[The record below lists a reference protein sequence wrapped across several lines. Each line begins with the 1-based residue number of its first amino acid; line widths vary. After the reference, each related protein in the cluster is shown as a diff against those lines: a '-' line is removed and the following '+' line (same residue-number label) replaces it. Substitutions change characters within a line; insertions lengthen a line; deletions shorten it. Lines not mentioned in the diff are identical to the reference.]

1 MKNRFILISVITLI
15 LASIYGCH
23 SKVGRLPLFKDA
35 VLQDSMQTYFDRI
48 DSIPNA
54 FGAPSLYVVSF
65 LQSDQD
71 SMIRFFAVSSLW
83 EYIDVVDTTGLE
95 FDEDPF
101 DLLNEDDVDV
111 PIDTTMTQEVDTGID
126 IPISREPNW
135 IGLYRYGKKHILV
148 EADWDPIKFINAS
161 VLEPYEDFVNLY
173 HYADPLQGYGCNLT
187 FYFYNCEKK
196 YSFKSPNTLRL
207 ICRRIGK
214 ADPDY
219 TDHPETIEY

>member
-15 LASIYGCH
+15 LASICGCH
-23 SKVGRLPLFKDA
+23 SKVGLMPLFKDA

-48 DSIPNA
+48 DSIPNS
-54 FGAPSLYVVSF
+54 FGAPSLYAVSF

-71 SMIRFFAVSSLW
+71 SMIRFFAVSGLW

-95 FDEDPF
+95 FNEDPF

-111 PIDTTMTQEVDTGID
+111 PIDATMTQEVDTGID

-148 EADWDPIKFINAS
+148 DADWDPSEFINAS
-161 VLEPYEDFVNLY
+161 VLEPYEDFINLY
-173 HYADPLQGYGCNLT
+173 PLQDDGCDLT
-187 FYFYNCEKK
+187 FYHYYCEKK

-207 ICRRIGK
+207 IRRRIGK

-219 TDHPETIEY
+219 KNHPETIEY

>member
-15 LASIYGCH
+15 LASICGCH

-48 DSIPNA
+48 NSIPNA

-71 SMIRFFAVSSLW
+71 SMIRFFAVSGLW
-83 EYIDVVDTTGLE
+83 GYIDVVDTTGLE

-111 PIDTTMTQEVDTGID
+111 PIDATMTQEVDIGMS
-126 IPISREPNW
+126 IPVSREPNW

>member
-1 MKNRFILISVITLI
+1 MKNRFIVISVITLI

-95 FDEDPF
+95 FNEDPF

-111 PIDTTMTQEVDTGID
+111 PIDATMTQEVDTGID

-173 HYADPLQGYGCNLT
+173 HYADPLQGYGCDLT

-207 ICRRIGK
+207 IRRRIGK

>member
-71 SMIRFFAVSSLW
+71 SMIRFFAVSGLW

-111 PIDTTMTQEVDTGID
+111 PIDATMTQEVDTGID

-173 HYADPLQGYGCNLT
+173 HYADPLQGYGCDLT

>member
-111 PIDTTMTQEVDTGID
+111 PIDATMTQEADTGID

>member
-173 HYADPLQGYGCNLT
+173 HYTDPLQGYGCNLT

>member
-1 MKNRFILISVITLI
+1 
-15 LASIYGCH
+15 
-23 SKVGRLPLFKDA
+23 
-35 VLQDSMQTYFDRI
+35 
-48 DSIPNA
+48 
-54 FGAPSLYVVSF
+54 
-65 LQSDQD
+65 
-71 SMIRFFAVSSLW
+71 LW
-83 EYIDVVDTTGLE
+83 GYIDVVDTTGLE

-111 PIDTTMTQEVDTGID
+111 PIDATMTQEVDTGID

-148 EADWDPIKFINAS
+148 EADWDPSEFINAS

-173 HYADPLQGYGCNLT
+173 HPLQDDGCDLT
-187 FYFYNCEKK
+187 FYFYNCEKE

-207 ICRRIGK
+207 IRRRIGK

-219 TDHPETIEY
+219 KDHPETIKY

>member
-1 MKNRFILISVITLI
+1 MKQKFILISVITLT
-15 LASIYGCH
+15 LASLSGCH
-23 SKVGRLPLFKDA
+23 SKVGCPPLFKDA
-35 VLQDSMQTYFDRI
+35 ALQDSMQTYFDRI

-71 SMIRFFAVSSLW
+71 SMIRFFAVSGLW

-101 DLLNEDDVDV
+101 DLLDEDDVNV
-111 PIDTTMTQEVDTGID
+111 PIDATMNQDADAHID

-148 EADWDPIKFINAS
+148 EADWTPTEIINTSA
-161 VLEPYEDFVNLY
+161 LEPYEDFVNLY
-173 HYADPLQGYGCNLT
+173 HYDNPSQAHGCDLT
-187 FYFYNCEKK
+187 FFFYNCEKQ

-207 ICRRIGK
+207 VRRRIGK

-219 TDHPETIEY
+219 KDHPETIEY

>member
-15 LASIYGCH
+15 LASICGCH

-173 HYADPLQGYGCNLT
+173 HPLQDDGCDLT

>member
-173 HYADPLQGYGCNLT
+173 HYADPLQGYGCDLT

-219 TDHPETIEY
+219 KDHPETIEY

>member
-111 PIDTTMTQEVDTGID
+111 PIDATMTQEVDTGID

-148 EADWDPIKFINAS
+148 EADWDPIEFINAS

-173 HYADPLQGYGCNLT
+173 HYADPLQGYGCDLT

-219 TDHPETIEY
+219 KDHPETIEY

>member
-54 FGAPSLYVVSF
+54 FGAPSLYAVSF

-71 SMIRFFAVSSLW
+71 SMIRFFAVSGLW

-95 FDEDPF
+95 FNEDPF

-111 PIDTTMTQEVDTGID
+111 PIDATMTQEVDTGID

-148 EADWDPIKFINAS
+148 DADWDPSEFINAS

-173 HYADPLQGYGCNLT
+173 PLQDDGCDLT

>member
-15 LASIYGCH
+15 LASICGCH

-54 FGAPSLYVVSF
+54 FGAPSLYAVSF

-71 SMIRFFAVSSLW
+71 SMIRFFAVSGLW
-83 EYIDVVDTTGLE
+83 GYIDVVDTTGLE

-111 PIDTTMTQEVDTGID
+111 PIDATMTQEVDTGID
-126 IPISREPNW
+126 IPIFREPNW

-148 EADWDPIKFINAS
+148 EADWDPSEFINAS

-173 HYADPLQGYGCNLT
+173 HPLQDDGCDLT
-187 FYFYNCEKK
+187 FYFYNCEKE

-207 ICRRIGK
+207 IRRRIGEV
-214 ADPDY
+214 DPDY
-219 TDHPETIEY
+219 KDHPETIKY

>member
-15 LASIYGCH
+15 LASICGCH

-54 FGAPSLYVVSF
+54 FGAPSLYAVSF

-71 SMIRFFAVSSLW
+71 SMIRFFAVSGLW
-83 EYIDVVDTTGLE
+83 GYIDVVDTTGLE

-111 PIDTTMTQEVDTGID
+111 PIDATMTQEVDTGID
-126 IPISREPNW
+126 IPIFREPNW

-148 EADWDPIKFINAS
+148 EADWDPSEFINAS

-173 HYADPLQGYGCNLT
+173 HPLQDDGCELT
-187 FYFYNCEKK
+187 SSFYICEKE

-207 ICRRIGK
+207 IRRRIGE

-219 TDHPETIEY
+219 KDHPETIKY

>member
-15 LASIYGCH
+15 LASICGCH

-54 FGAPSLYVVSF
+54 FGAPSLYAVSF

-71 SMIRFFAVSSLW
+71 SMIRFFAVSGLW
-83 EYIDVVDTTGLE
+83 GYIDVVDTTGLE

-111 PIDTTMTQEVDTGID
+111 LREVEMAHEILCLSTSCSVTDTDSLDT
-126 IPISREPNW
+126 
-135 IGLYRYGKKHILV
+135 ILL
-148 EADWDPIKFINAS
+148 DKILD
-161 VLEPYEDFVNLY
+161 
-173 HYADPLQGYGCNLT
+173 G
-187 FYFYNCEKK
+187 
-196 YSFKSPNTLRL
+196 
-207 ICRRIGK
+207 
-214 ADPDY
+214 
-219 TDHPETIEY
+219 

>member
-71 SMIRFFAVSSLW
+71 SMIRFFAVSGLW

-111 PIDTTMTQEVDTGID
+111 PIDATMTQEVDTGID

-173 HYADPLQGYGCNLT
+173 HYADPLQGYGCDLT

-219 TDHPETIEY
+219 KDHPETIEY

>member
-173 HYADPLQGYGCNLT
+173 HYADPLQGYGCDLT

>member
-219 TDHPETIEY
+219 KDHPETIEY